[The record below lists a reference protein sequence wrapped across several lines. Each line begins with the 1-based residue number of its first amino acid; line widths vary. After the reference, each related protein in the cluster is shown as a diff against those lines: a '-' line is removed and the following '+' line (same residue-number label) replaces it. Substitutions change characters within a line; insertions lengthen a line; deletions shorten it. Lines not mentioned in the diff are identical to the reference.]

1 MLAEGLCGFTQLMYV
16 RDEHVAVIASEA
28 EQPHCATMHTFAQ
41 QLYSTRAIA
50 DIHASTGRAATH
62 LEKQLT

>member
-1 MLAEGLCGFTQLMYV
+1 MLAEGLCGFTQLMYI
-16 RDEHVAVIASEA
+16 RDEHVAVIASEV
-28 EQPHCATMHTFAQ
+28 EQPHCATVHTFAQ

-50 DIHASTGRAATH
+50 DIHASTGRAARH